1 MALLALR
8 FQSVDRRPSTA
19 GSSPPVFALRLL
31 IANNCQN
38 TTPQG
43 LVEALDHFPNL
54 AFLDL
59 SGTPTARDQSVL
71 AKLSDLPS
79 LQVLKL
85 QNIRLRDGDV
95 MVLADAIGKRVR
107 SLDVANNLLTDDSI
121 NKLLPSCFDRV
132 EDNMAAS
139 SGSRP
144 RTASNL
150 AVEDW
155 PPGFVRPDPTLL
167 DEFKDESYNDRFI
180 RRLTST
186 LVSRLPFE
194 DLPQSGITHLYISGN
209 RLSVTGLAALM
220 ASKRLYVLDAG
231 FINTAKAIQR
241 SRSNPLRSPSQGD
254 GDYLSIPGVQKV
266 TPVFSRCCQ
275 EMTSLRI
282 DHTIVTNPAP
292 PEENNVPL
300 AICELATDDHQ
311 QPAELQ
317 AAVPS
322 VGELD
327 DTAPPLYELD
337 SRELAPAYELSA
349 VPVDSLRSVHL
360 KKATSVV
367 DERQQAEIHRG
378 SVYAPEVDNRQE
390 EAYPDSHEQ
399 PVLTAT
405 GLGPM
410 AQAMNGV
417 TGSTLSPVDINSRN
431 ATNLAESDSSLSR
444 MLIEKQRRELRS
456 EQLSKP
462 HGLVPGMIPKLR
474 SLVLTNVPCH
484 EDEPKV
490 TNALIS
496 FLHYCSSEAQL
507 AADEARLEQNPSRRP
522 RQRASL
528 SQHHH
533 HHHQSAHE
541 IFALQRIVLEMRPAD
556 EPVRSMTGMQSS
568 PSLRSSSGKPFRGL
582 VVNRT
587 KSSTED
593 ADSEAMWSAS
603 ENDFTFFDDEEEC
616 GLPAAE
622 SLHNVPFTVLSE
634 KIIVPTTTAAA
645 VVTNTQHSPQQIH
658 TRNPTSNSNNNNH
671 SQKDGEFHPIDIVKE
686 IAAFRKARKTAFEQ
700 EAAAAA
706 AAAAATNTDSMRS
719 GGVREHHHVE
729 GYWPGEVKVV
739 RGRGARR
746 HGLLGGWGAA
756 AGSGGG
762 GDMLDYYA
770 NSFDE
775 RGVYR

>member
-8 FQSVDRRPSTA
+8 NQSVGRRPSIA
-19 GSSPPVFALRLL
+19 GGESPPVFALRLL
-31 IANNCQN
+31 IASNCQN
-38 TTPQG
+38 TTTQG

-59 SGTPTARDQSVL
+59 SGTLTARDQSVL
-71 AKLSDLPS
+71 TKLGDLPS

-95 MVLADAIGKRVR
+95 IVLADAVGKRVR
-107 SLDVANNLLTDDSI
+107 SLDVANNLLTDDSVK
-121 NKLLPSCFDRV
+121 KLLASCFDRV
-132 EDNMAAS
+132 EESMGAS
-139 SGSRP
+139 SDSRP

-150 AVEDW
+150 AVDDW
-155 PPGFVRPDPTLL
+155 PPGFVRPDPALL
-167 DEFKDESYNDRFI
+167 DEFKDETYNERFV

-194 DLPQSGITHLYISGN
+194 DLPQSGITHLSISGN
-209 RLSVTGLAALM
+209 QLSVKGLAALM
-220 ASKRLYVLDAG
+220 QSKKLYVLDAG
-231 FINTAKAIQR
+231 SINTATAIQQ
-241 SRSNPLRSPSQGD
+241 SRSDPLNSPSQVG
-254 GDYLSIPGVQKV
+254 GDYLNITGVEKL
-266 TPVFSRCCQ
+266 TPIFARCCQ

-282 DHTIVTNPAP
+282 DHSIVTNTAP
-292 PEENNVPL
+292 PVEDNLPL
-300 AICELATDDHQ
+300 AVCELAADNDHQ
-311 QPAELQ
+311 GPTEVE

-322 VGELD
+322 IAELD

-349 VPVDSLRSVHL
+349 VPVDSLTPVHR
-360 KKATSVV
+360 KKTPSTT
-367 DERQQAEIHRG
+367 DQHEQAEIHRG
-378 SVYAPEVDNRQE
+378 SVYAPEVDNRQDDS
-390 EAYPDSHEQ
+390 YPDSHEH

-417 TGSTLSPVDINSRN
+417 NGSTLSPANINSTDT
-431 ATNLAESDSSLSR
+431 ASLAESDSSLSR

-456 EQLSKP
+456 EQMGKP
-462 HGLVPGMIPKLR
+462 HGLVPTMIPKLR
-474 SLVLTNVPCH
+474 SLVLTEVPCH
-484 EDEPKV
+484 ESKPKI

-496 FLHYCSSEAQL
+496 FLKYCSLEAKL
-507 AADEARLEQNPSRRP
+507 AAEEARLDERNPSRRP
-522 RQRASL
+522 GQRST
-528 SQHHH
+528 SQYHH
-533 HHHQSAHE
+533 HHHQSAQK

-556 EPVRSMTGMQSS
+556 EPLRASTGILTS
-568 PSLRSSSGKPFRGL
+568 PQTYGKSLIGN
-582 VVNRT
+582 VYRT

-622 SLHNVPFTVLSE
+622 TLHVPLSVLSE
-634 KIIVPTTTAAA
+634 KMTVPTTAAA
-645 VVTNTQHSPQQIH
+645 VPH
-658 TRNPTSNSNNNNH
+658 TSTSRAVAGGAGKNPTPSSSNNI
-671 SQKDGEFHPIDIVKE
+671 SQREEQLLPIDIVKE
-686 IAAFRKARKTAFEQ
+686 IAAFRKAKKRAFEM
-700 EAAAAA
+700 AVAITAPS
-706 AAAAATNTDSMRS
+706 TTTTTIK
-719 GGVREHHHVE
+719 GGGGRFHQHHIE

-739 RGRGARR
+739 RPGRSGSRTSP
-746 HGLLGGWGAA
+746 GWSD
-756 AGSGGG
+756 AGSGT
-762 GDMLDYYA
+762 LDYYA